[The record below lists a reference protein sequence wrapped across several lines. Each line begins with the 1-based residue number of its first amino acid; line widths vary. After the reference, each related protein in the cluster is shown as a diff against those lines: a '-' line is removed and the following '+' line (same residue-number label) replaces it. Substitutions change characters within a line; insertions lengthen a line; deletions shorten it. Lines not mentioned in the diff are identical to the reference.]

1 MHGKGI
7 SMIGNELVK
16 VGNNI
21 GNAMMSGE
29 AKTRETLDTVFK
41 IPTFYYHHGKKL
53 R

>member
-7 SMIGNELVK
+7 SMVGNELIK
-16 VGNNI
+16 VGNTL
-21 GNAMMSGE
+21 GQSGIE
-29 AKTRETLDTVFK
+29 GLSKTRETLDTVFK